1 MRICNPVSVLVQA
14 VTLRDNN
21 HQGSGLKKYSKKN
34 PPHPTLMN
42 PTFQNSGDER
52 HPHHLN
58 SSKHRWR
65 GPLGLK
71 RGCWE
76 DFGMDPTGI
85 DLISA
90 HGPKKKKKGELHFCF
105 TSAANPLKTAIIC
118 PQNIQHANRK
128 GYTNRPIISIW
139 FVLTSWA
146 AAVIQ

>member
-90 HGPKKKKKGELHFCF
+90 HGPKKKEGRTSFLLYLSSKSIEDRHNMSAEHTTRQQKGLY
-105 TSAANPLKTAIIC
+105 K
-118 PQNIQHANRK
+118 
-128 GYTNRPIISIW
+128 
-139 FVLTSWA
+139 
-146 AAVIQ
+146 